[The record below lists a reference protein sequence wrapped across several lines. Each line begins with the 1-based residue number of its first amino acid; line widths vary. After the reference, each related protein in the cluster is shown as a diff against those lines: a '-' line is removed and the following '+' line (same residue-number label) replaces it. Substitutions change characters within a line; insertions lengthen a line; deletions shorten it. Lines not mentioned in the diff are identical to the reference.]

1 MTEGN
6 QGKTDQKVQK
16 RTYGKESEGKEKKGK
31 GKKKKGTDKMGEGM
45 ERMKKEIQ

>member
-16 RTYGKESEGKEKKGK
+16 RTYWKESEGKEKKGK
-31 GKKKKGTDKMGEGM
+31 KKKELIRWGKAWKG
-45 ERMKKEIQ
+45 